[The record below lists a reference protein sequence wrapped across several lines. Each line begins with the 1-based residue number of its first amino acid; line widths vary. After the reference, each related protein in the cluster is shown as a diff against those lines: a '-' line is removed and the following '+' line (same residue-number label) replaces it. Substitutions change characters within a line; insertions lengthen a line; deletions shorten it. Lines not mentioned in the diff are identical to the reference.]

1 MTDLNKHSQGEDLF
15 RRNLEIYRELVH
27 NTNSII
33 LKMDTLGAVTFVN
46 EFAQEFFGY
55 RETELIGKNVI
66 GTIVPELVMP

>member
-1 MTDLNKHSQGEDLF
+1 
-15 RRNLEIYRELVH
+15 
-27 NTNSII
+27 
-33 LKMDTLGAVTFVN
+33 MDTLGAVTFVN

>member
-1 MTDLNKHSQGEDLF
+1 MTDLNKHSQAEDLF